1 MAWPSESCHDSAHGS
16 RGKNFRHI
24 REITWKEKNLI
35 IMLRTTR
42 LSLLILHSV
51 LLAGTAPASDEIKP
65 RRLRAH
71 DVFHEGEVVLF
82 QDDFQSGRLDRW
94 NFSENDQYNLP
105 QPTPG
110 RIDVVDAPGL
120 AHGRKAVRMEVRRAP
135 DSFRSEISLP
145 YEKGFQERWYAQK
158 LLIPEDWVF
167 DPAKGDDIVMQ
178 WHGIPGNWRAT
189 FPNLSI
195 SIQNDRWFIKQSF
208 GSAQTK
214 PTRTAV
220 KLDTPV
226 QRGKWTSWVI
236 HAKWSPREDGLLQI
250 WQDGRLVMDRAGPN
264 VYGTIGVDYT
274 PYLKTGIYHPMWH
287 LDDERKRA
295 AFEKESPVSTKKIIY
310 VTDVIIGDARMTLEK
325 ISSRP

>member
-1 MAWPSESCHDSAHGS
+1 M
-16 RGKNFRHI
+16 
-24 REITWKEKNLI
+24 TWKEKNLI
-35 IMLRTTR
+35 TMLRTTR

-51 LLAGTAPASDEIKP
+51 LLADAAPATDEIKP

-71 DVFHEGEVVLF
+71 DVFHEGDAVLF

-178 WHGIPGNWRAT
+178 WHGIPGRHAPPSSSTPLCSAANGLLGSFT
-189 FPNLSI
+189 PNGLP
-195 SIQNDRWFIKQSF
+195 R
-208 GSAQTK
+208 
-214 PTRTAV
+214 RTAFCRSGRTAGSSWIV
-220 KLDTPV
+220 PGRMSMAPSASTTPP
-226 QRGKWTSWVI
+226 T
-236 HAKWSPREDGLLQI
+236 
-250 WQDGRLVMDRAGPN
+250 
-264 VYGTIGVDYT
+264 
-274 PYLKTGIYHPMWH
+274 
-287 LDDERKRA
+287 
-295 AFEKESPVSTKKIIY
+295 
-310 VTDVIIGDARMTLEK
+310 
-325 ISSRP
+325 